1 MENGSRVAGA
11 AVIAYCVLFAAG
23 CVRAPH
29 IITPEPHSVS
39 SGSLTALL
47 AGHPLAATQNI
58 SALPLGHTDA
68 FSYHLV
74 QVRDREQ
81 PHVHATHDLVVTLLR
96 GKGQMYVRGI
106 PTEMRAGDVAVVT
119 HGTPHYFVNTG
130 CIPTA
135 AFVTF
140 APPYDGTDQVP
151 ITPGH

>member
-1 MENGSRVAGA
+1 MPVRQLPVALGLLA
-11 AVIAYCVLFAAG
+11 ACSLSISACA
-23 CVRAPH
+23 RAPRV
-29 IITPEPHSVS
+29 ITPDA
-39 SGSLTALL
+39 SGVEDSQLTTILDA
-47 AGHPLAATQNI
+47 HPLPPSQNI
-58 SALPLGHTDA
+58 SALLLGRTDA

-96 GKGQMYVRGI
+96 GRGQMYVRGV
-106 PTEMRAGDVAVVT
+106 PTEMRAGDVAVVM
-119 HGTPHYFVNTG
+119 HGMPHYFVNTG

-151 ITPGH
+151 ITLGR